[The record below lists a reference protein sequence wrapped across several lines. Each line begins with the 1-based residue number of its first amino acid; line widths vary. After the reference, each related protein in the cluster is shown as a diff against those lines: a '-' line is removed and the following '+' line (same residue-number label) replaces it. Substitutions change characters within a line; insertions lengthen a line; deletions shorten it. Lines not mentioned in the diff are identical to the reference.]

1 MIAPPRLAV
10 ALLDPEMPPR
20 VPVLAATL
28 LLPTATPATAPV
40 DPVDVMP
47 TETLELEP
55 AADAAAP
62 PNAAIAKV
70 AAAIFARCMMTFLFL
85 SLIVLSP

>member
-10 ALLDPEMPPR
+10 ALVDPDMPPR

-40 DPVDVMP
+40 DPDDVIP
-47 TETLELEP
+47 TETLEPEP

-62 PNAAIAKV
+62 PIAAIANV
-70 AAAIFARCMMTFLFL
+70 AAAIFVRCMMTFLFL
-85 SLIVLSP
+85 YLIVLRP